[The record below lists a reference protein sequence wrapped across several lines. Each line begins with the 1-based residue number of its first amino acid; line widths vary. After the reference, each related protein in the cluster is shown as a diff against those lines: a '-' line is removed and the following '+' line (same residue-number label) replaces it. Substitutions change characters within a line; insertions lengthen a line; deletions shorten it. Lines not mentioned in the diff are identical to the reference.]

1 VLLCPPGGGGCFT
14 AETRI
19 AMPDG
24 SSRAI
29 ADLTLDDA
37 VLGADGQINRVV
49 AIERPALGN
58 RPLYAID
65 DSGFFVTASHP
76 FRTDDGWKSIDPA
89 ATAREHAAMQ
99 VGQLR
104 VGDRVHVLSGV
115 LATVGGRNRLEIDT
129 APRAIERIEAVAA
142 DSTIVLYDLRLDGN
156 QTYFANE
163 LLVHNK

>member
-1 VLLCPPGGGGCFT
+1 
-14 AETRI
+14 
-19 AMPDG
+19 MPDG

-29 ADLTLDDA
+29 ADLAVDDA

-76 FRTDDGWKSIDPA
+76 FLTDDGWKSIDPA
-89 ATAREHAAMQ
+89 ATAREHAAMR
-99 VGQLR
+99 VAQLR
-104 VGDRVHVLSGV
+104 VGDRVRVLSGV
-115 LATVGGRNRLEIDT
+115 LATVGGSDRLEIDT
-129 APRAIERIEAVAA
+129 APRVVEQIESVMA
-142 DSTIVLYDLRLDGN
+142 DPATMLYNLRLDGN